1 MGQLDELAAGR
12 WHFVAGLF
20 YAQFRFL
27 DAFSSPEEVLSM
39 LEYFLTTS
47 MSLLPFLILLG
58 VVASAGQT
66 SQTLRKPITWIK
78 PEKQI
83 RTDYG
88 TDAEQRLFGESVKT
102 CQLQALVCLNDGTLV
117 CGYRRFHCGVL
128 VGMTEFDVTIL
139 PDQLSSSQIKC
150 YRLTENIQRK
160 DLNAWEMWQSCAE
173 LLTMN
178 STWQMRDLA
187 AHLHFDPSS
196 ITRYLSPSK
205 CIEAAQNALR
215 EGRIGISDC
224 YEFSQE
230 TPEVQT
236 KLLDLKLT
244 GASRSVIR
252 ATRKSKSEEAES
264 IRMSRVK
271 IAMPH
276 GATMVING
284 IDLSMSDVVE
294 LLTETLKEARKAAEQ
309 YDVKTFQSMM
319 KDKSKVKG

>member
-1 MGQLDELAAGR
+1 MIAGFARPVASRR
-12 WHFVAGLF
+12 WP
-20 YAQFRFL
+20 FL
-27 DAFSSPEEVLSM
+27 RPPPDIQMVRNSEEVPSM
-39 LEYFLTTS
+39 LEYLFTAC
-47 MSLLPFLILLG
+47 MSFLPFLVLLG

-66 SQTLRKPITWIK
+66 SQTLRKPATWIK

-83 RTDYG
+83 RNDYG
-88 TDAEQRLFGESVKT
+88 TEAEQRLFGESVKV
-102 CQLQALVCLNDGTLV
+102 CQLQALVCLSDGTLV
-117 CGYRRFHCGVL
+117 CGFRRYHCGML

-139 PDQLSSSQIKC
+139 PDQLSSSQIKS

-160 DLNAWEMWQSCAE
+160 DLTAWEMWQSCAE
-173 LLTMN
+173 LM
-178 STWQMRDLA
+178 SMHATWQMRDLA
-187 AHLHFDPSS
+187 THLHFDPSS

-230 TPEVQT
+230 SPEVQT
-236 KLLDLKLT
+236 KLLHLKLT
-244 GASRSVIR
+244 GASRSDIK
-252 ATRKSKSEEAES
+252 AARKSQGGEADS
-264 IRMSRVK
+264 IKMARVK

-276 GATMVING
+276 GATVIING
-284 IDLSMSDVVE
+284 TDLSMSGVVE

-319 KDKSKVKG
+319 KDKSKMKG